1 MISFKNICKRFEG
14 SDSPLFS
21 DFNLDVEDGEFVLL
35 TGKSGVGKSTLI
47 KMLIKEIEPDSG
59 EITVDRY
66 ILSDISA
73 AKIPDYRRKIGVV
86 FQDFKLFEEYTIYG
100 NLSLVL
106 SLTGGHTGNTEK
118 KITDIL
124 TMMGIDNLHK
134 RYPKELS
141 GGEKQKVCMARALIN
156 NPMVLLADEPTG
168 NLDPRSSA
176 EIMRLME
183 LVHRHGTTVVMAT
196 HDLGTA
202 ERLNVTC
209 RVDELDKL
217 HSDNLSDQPTTEQLL
232 R

>member
-1 MISFKNICKRFEG
+1 MISFKNVCKRFEG
-14 SDSPLFS
+14 NDSPLFS

-47 KMLIKEIEPDSG
+47 RMLIKEIEPDSG

-66 ILSDISA
+66 ILSKIGPA
-73 AKIPDYRRKIGVV
+73 GIPDYRRKIGVV
-86 FQDFKLFEEYTIYG
+86 FQDFKLFEEYTVYG

-106 SLTGGHTGNTEK
+106 SLTGGELRNAEK

-124 TMMGIDNLHK
+124 TMLGIDNLHR
-134 RYPKELS
+134 RYPRELS

-168 NLDPRSSA
+168 NLDPKSSA
-176 EIMRLME
+176 EIMTLME
-183 LVHRHGTTVVMAT
+183 LIHRHGTTVVMAT

-202 ERLNVTC
+202 ERLKVTC
-209 RVDELDKL
+209 RMVELDKDFDPATA
-217 HSDNLSDQPTTEQLL
+217 SAPDSNG
-232 R
+232 